1 MASGRGSGRGRGRD
15 FVGGRGSFGGG
26 RGSYSGRQT
35 VGDKGF
41 RKCKHCGR
49 NNISEKYW
57 EKFDRPEWAQLVD
70 TDTPPCDIAYIHAP
84 SATHSGTSGSP
95 TVIISQEEMIHCV
108 SSSSLR
114 TISQRLMHLLQV

>member
-1 MASGRGSGRGRGRD
+1 VSTAIEQSAMASGRGRGRDRGRD

-26 RGSYSGRQT
+26 RDSYSGRQT

-49 NNISEKYW
+49 NNYIFEKYL

-70 TDTPPCDIAYIHAP
+70 TDTPPCDIAYVHAP
-84 SATHSGTSGSP
+84 LSDSFWYLW
-95 TVIISQEEMIHCV
+95 ISHCNYI
-108 SSSSLR
+108 
-114 TISQRLMHLLQV
+114 TGGA